1 MVVEVVVVVAAVT
14 VIVTAPDEP
23 IAYVASAAFEAV
35 TVHVPDDVTDN
46 TAPLSEQPAE
56 PADDTTNDTRPLP
69 EPPEVERVNVEPAI
83 RAVSTRDNA
92 LCVRFDAV
100 MVTAPDEAAAYV
112 ASAAF
117 EAVTVHV
124 PDDVTDNT
132 EPLSEQPAEPTDE
145 TTNDTRPL
153 PEPPEVERVNVEPSV
168 NVVSTRD
175 NAACD
180 NAGPPELSQM
190 AMYAP
195 DDSRFEHV
203 LVPEPP

>member
-1 MVVEVVVVVAAVT
+1 MVVDVVVVGAAVT
-14 VIVTAPDEP
+14 VMVTAPDEA

-35 TVHVPDDVTDN
+35 TVHVPADVTDN
-46 TAPLSEQPAE
+46 TAPLNEQPAE
-56 PADDTTNDTRPLP
+56 PADDTT
-69 EPPEVERVNVEPAI
+69 
-83 RAVSTRDNA
+83 
-92 LCVRFDAV
+92 
-100 MVTAPDEAAAYV
+100 Y
-112 ASAAF
+112 
-117 EAVTVHV
+117 
-124 PDDVTDNT
+124 
-132 EPLSEQPAEPTDE
+132 
-145 TTNDTRPL
+145 DTRPL

-195 DDSRFEHV
+195 EDSRFEHV